1 MAPWRVVLVTA
12 VCVAVFGVPVVPELV
27 PTQWNGSLHPTA
39 AAIATGH
46 NRQDATTAQSAKMS
60 FFHKVLNAAKDLV
73 SPFWG
78 DYSYNTVSTVVPAA
92 SAPSGTPVAGHLS
105 ARTPA
110 HVQVLQGGHSIKSAK
125 MNFTLRILN
134 EDFSV
139 MAEPPTYNPG
149 SPIHVEARVESSAGV
164 SPRIYVDE
172 CYGTRAKHLNHSR
185 RIYVIVNNHGC
196 LHGGE
201 SGDIAIWRRPE
212 DSALQFAIQAFMLA
226 GEPEEKIY
234 IHCLLT
240 AWGQESLTSLGKK
253 SCYYNSTS
261 FSWQNL
267 EDPSQNL
274 KCSCC
279 DSHCPADPTP
289 PGELREFVGEGML
302 HRKVAGPLTVC
313 KEEAP
318 WYEERCRTL
327 KKLLLV
333 GVAFVGSCLV
343 GALFVGGLLALAL
356 ALFRSYQSSKG
367 QRLLRKRKE
376 YPYHTELQTVVSAL
390 VPAEEIQKDQRESS
404 IDYNL
409 NTDASEKE

>member
-1 MAPWRVVLVTA
+1 
-12 VCVAVFGVPVVPELV
+12 
-27 PTQWNGSLHPTA
+27 
-39 AAIATGH
+39 
-46 NRQDATTAQSAKMS
+46 
-60 FFHKVLNAAKDLV
+60 
-73 SPFWG
+73 
-78 DYSYNTVSTVVPAA
+78 
-92 SAPSGTPVAGHLS
+92 
-105 ARTPA
+105 
-110 HVQVLQGGHSIKSAK
+110 

-172 CYGTRAKHLNHSR
+172 CYGTCAKHLNHSR

-253 SCYYNSTS
+253 SCYYN
-261 FSWQNL
+261 
-267 EDPSQNL
+267 
-274 KCSCC
+274 K
-279 DSHCPADPTP
+279 
-289 PGELREFVGEGML
+289 FVGEGML
-302 HRKVAGPLTVC
+302 HRKVAGPLTVR

-318 WYEERCRTL
+318 WYEERCHTL

>member
-1 MAPWRVVLVTA
+1 
-12 VCVAVFGVPVVPELV
+12 
-27 PTQWNGSLHPTA
+27 
-39 AAIATGH
+39 
-46 NRQDATTAQSAKMS
+46 
-60 FFHKVLNAAKDLV
+60 
-73 SPFWG
+73 
-78 DYSYNTVSTVVPAA
+78 
-92 SAPSGTPVAGHLS
+92 
-105 ARTPA
+105 
-110 HVQVLQGGHSIKSAK
+110 

-226 GEPEEKIY
+226 GEPEEK
-234 IHCLLT
+234 HKNGGGCMVSSHL
-240 AWGQESLTSLGKK
+240 AKSNQAKAPELGIE
-253 SCYYNSTS
+253 
-261 FSWQNL
+261 L
-267 EDPSQNL
+267 
-274 KCSCC
+274 
-279 DSHCPADPTP
+279 SHT
-289 PGELREFVGEGML
+289 
-302 HRKVAGPLTVC
+302 K
-313 KEEAP
+313 
-318 WYEERCRTL
+318 RCRTL

>member
-1 MAPWRVVLVTA
+1 MAPRRVVLVVA

-27 PTQWNGSLHPTA
+27 PSQLNSSSHPTT

-46 NRQDATTAQSAKMS
+46 SLQDATTAQSAKMS
-60 FFHKVLNAAKDLV
+60 LFHKVLNAAKDLV

-78 DYSYNTVSTVVPAA
+78 DSSNTTVTPAA
-92 SAPSGTPVAGHLS
+92 SAPSGTTVADHLS
-105 ARTPA
+105 ARTPG
-110 HVQVLQGGHSIKSAK
+110 HVQFLQGGHSIKSAK
-125 MNFTLRILN
+125 INFTLRILN

-139 MAEPPTYNPG
+139 MAEPPTYTPG
-149 SPIHVEARVESSAGV
+149 SPIRVEAKVESSAGV

-172 CYGTRAKHLNHSR
+172 CYGSHAEHLSHSR

-196 LHGGE
+196 LHGGK
-201 SGDIAIWRRPE
+201 SGDVAVWCRPE
-212 DSALQFAIQAFMLA
+212 DSALQFATPAFMLA
-226 GEPEEKIY
+226 DEPEEKIY

-279 DSHCPADPTP
+279 DSHCPADSAP
-289 PGELREFVGEGML
+289 PGELR
-302 HRKVAGPLTVC
+302 
-313 KEEAP
+313 
-318 WYEERCRTL
+318 ERCRTL

-356 ALFRSYQSSKG
+356 ALFRSYQRSKG

-376 YPYHTELQTVVSAL
+376 YPYQTELQSVVNAL
-390 VPAEEIQKDQRESS
+390 VTAEEMQKAERESS

>member
-1 MAPWRVVLVTA
+1 MAPWRVVLVVA
-12 VCVAVFGVPVVPELV
+12 VCVAVFGVP
-27 PTQWNGSLHPTA
+27 
-39 AAIATGH
+39 
-46 NRQDATTAQSAKMS
+46 
-60 FFHKVLNAAKDLV
+60 AAKDLV

-78 DYSYNTVSTVVPAA
+78 DSSNSTVTPAA
-92 SAPSGTPVAGHLS
+92 SAPSGTTVAGHLS
-105 ARTPA
+105 ARTPG
-110 HVQVLQGGHSIKSAK
+110 HVQFLQGGHSIKSAK
-125 MNFTLRILN
+125 INFTLRILN

-139 MAEPPTYNPG
+139 MAEPPTYTPG
-149 SPIHVEARVESSAGV
+149 SPIRVEAKVESSAGV

-172 CYGTRAKHLNHSR
+172 CYGSHAEHLSHSR

-196 LHGGE
+196 LHGGK
-201 SGDIAIWRRPE
+201 SGDVAVWCRPE
-212 DSALQFAIQAFMLA
+212 DSALQFATPAFMLA
-226 GEPEEKIY
+226 DEPEEKIY

-279 DSHCPADPTP
+279 DSHCPADSAP

-302 HRKVAGPLTVC
+302 HRKVAGPLMVH

-356 ALFRSYQSSKG
+356 ALFRSYQRSKG

-376 YPYHTELQTVVSAL
+376 YPYQTELQSVVNAL
-390 VPAEEIQKDQRESS
+390 VTAEEMQKAERESS